1 MRESWREKQ
10 VDLED
15 VSALAAFEEK
25 RRREEEEKAKADAE
39 EEARAAKASRIA
51 ARAAAR
57 VASKGETPPGDVID
71 LISDDDGDDDD
82 VRGKGRVA
90 SSSTGDKE
98 NREAPRE
105 PTRAELAAE
114 AAKRRA
120 AYNEHMARN
129 TTASAVAFRGGRLG
143 GASGDSPGY
152 DRRGGGVGG
161 GNPLLDP
168 PRYMPDPTSASA
180 EDLRL
185 STDEIAEVRDVGMSW
200 YPCSA
205 CLDTG
210 NGGCTLIVRSL
221 AVRMGLCDAFGNPTR
236 GGFARFVEV
245 RGVVEGASERVP
257 MTTLVYRIKGK
268 EMCVQAGIT
277 GAALGCD
284 LLISRREIAEFERDG
299 YTLTAR

>member
-1 MRESWREKQ
+1 M
-10 VDLED
+10 
-15 VSALAAFEEK
+15 
-25 RRREEEEKAKADAE
+25 
-39 EEARAAKASRIA
+39 
-51 ARAAAR
+51 
-57 VASKGETPPGDVID
+57 
-71 LISDDDGDDDD
+71 
-82 VRGKGRVA
+82 
-90 SSSTGDKE
+90 
-98 NREAPRE
+98 
-105 PTRAELAAE
+105 
-114 AAKRRA
+114 
-120 AYNEHMARN
+120 H
-129 TTASAVAFRGGRLG
+129 
-143 GASGDSPGY
+143 
-152 DRRGGGVGG
+152 
-161 GNPLLDP
+161 
-168 PRYMPDPTSASA
+168 PTSASA

-221 AVRMGLCDAFGNPTR
+221 AVRMGLSATR
-236 GGFARFVEV
+236 LESDEGRLSLLRFVEV